1 MTQGHEGQNS
11 LLRGLFSHA
20 VCNQRKRSVHPC
32 PNDLCVVGQC
42 VIYRKLEAY
51 AT

>member
-1 MTQGHEGQNS
+1 MRGKNS
-11 LLRGLFSHA
+11 LLRGLLIHP
-20 VCNQRKRSVHPC
+20 VLNQRKRSERSC
-32 PNDLCVVGQC
+32 PNGPCVVGQC